1 VRGVAED
8 DVVAAIRAEFAAVG
22 AHAEP
27 EDADAW
33 RIDQLLATHATT
45 DAVVEGVDF
54 DRALYPLS
62 YAGHRALAQN
72 LSDLYA
78 VDAEP
83 GGFVWSLAIPTD
95 DEHREGKGNDPDGK
109 RPALPRWSLDDVRA
123 FARGAARLAAAV
135 GCPLLGGDLSSTTGP
150 LVGSITCFGRAGG
163 LTVARSGARPGQGI
177 WLTRRLGASARGL
190 RLLQA
195 ARVGA
200 DDGIFHRWLRGL
212 PAPEQRAVRAHVEP
226 APFHGLE
233 CLSDYGVA
241 AIDVSDGLARDAARL
256 ARTSGVAIELD
267 RLDDAVDV
275 AAGASVD
282 DALHGGED
290 WALLFAVPDGLV
302 PPGCVRIGHARA
314 GQGLTAGG
322 VPVVGRGFDHFR

>member
-1 VRGVAED
+1 MRGVDED
-8 DVVAAIRAEFAAVG
+8 DVVAAIRAAFADAG
-22 AHAEP
+22 ARGEA

-33 RIDQLLATHATT
+33 RVDHLLATHTTT
-45 DAVVEGVDF
+45 DVVVEGVDF

-62 YAGHRALAQN
+62 FAGHRAVAQN

-83 GGFVWSLAIPTD
+83 VGFVWSLAVPV
-95 DEHREGKGNDPDGK
+95 DPDPTTG
-109 RPALPRWSLDDVRA
+109 RPRWSLDDVVA
-123 FARGAARLAAAV
+123 FARGAARLAGAV

-150 LVGSITCFGRAGG
+150 MVCSITCFGRAAG
-163 LTVARSGARPGQGI
+163 LAVARSGAKPGQGV

-200 DDGIFHRWLRGL
+200 DDGVFFRWLRGL
-212 PAPEQRAVRAHVEP
+212 PPPEQRAVRAHVEP
-226 APFHGLE
+226 MPLHGLE
-233 CLSDYGVA
+233 CLTDYAVA

-267 RLDDAVDV
+267 RLADAVDV

-290 WALLFAVPDGLV
+290 WALLFAVPDGLT
-302 PPGCVRIGHARA
+302 PPGCVRVGRVLA
-314 GQGLTAGG
+314 GQGLSAGG
-322 VPVVGRGFDHFR
+322 DPVVGRGYDHFRRP